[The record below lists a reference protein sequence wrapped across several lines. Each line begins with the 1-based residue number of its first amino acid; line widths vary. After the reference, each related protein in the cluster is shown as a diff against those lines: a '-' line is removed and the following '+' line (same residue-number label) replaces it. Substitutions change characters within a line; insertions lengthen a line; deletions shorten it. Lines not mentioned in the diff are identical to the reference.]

1 MLFRSELEK
10 RGIGRPSTYAAIIS
24 TIQDRGYVK
33 LENRRFYAEKM
44 GDIVTQRLQESFEDL
59 LDYGF
64 TASMEENL
72 DEVAEGR
79 KDWRDVLDAFYDDFR
94 NKLELAES
102 PGEGSMQANEPTA
115 TGIACTKCGRPMQIR
130 TASTGVFL
138 GCSGYNLPPKERCK
152 NTMNLIPGDEAVSAD
167 ADDEAE

>member
-1 MLFRSELEK
+1 M
-10 RGIGRPSTYAAIIS
+10 
-24 TIQDRGYVK
+24 K

-72 DEVAEGR
+72 DDVAEGR

-94 NKLELAES
+94 SKLDLAGQ
-102 PGEGSMQANEPTA
+102 PGDGGMQANEPTP
-115 TGIACTKCGRPMQIR
+115 TGIACG
-130 TASTGVFL
+130 S
-138 GCSGYNLPPKERCK
+138 
-152 NTMNLIPGDEAVSAD
+152 
-167 ADDEAE
+167 